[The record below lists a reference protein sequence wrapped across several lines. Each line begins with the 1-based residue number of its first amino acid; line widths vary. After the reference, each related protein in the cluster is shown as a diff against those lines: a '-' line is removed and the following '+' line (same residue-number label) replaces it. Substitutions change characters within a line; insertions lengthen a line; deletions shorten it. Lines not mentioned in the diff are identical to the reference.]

1 MALTERYQSFTV
13 ASALVHHATA
23 DPQRSFL
30 VFRDEVFTCG
40 LIEERAES
48 LAAAMHGLGIEA
60 GDRIALLLPAW
71 PEFVVSMFAAA
82 KLGAVIVPLNPRLST
97 PELQYMLRH
106 SEAVA
111 AITVESYHG
120 VDFLQLFEELLVQLP
135 DLQYLVTV
143 GKEDLWYDDRIFQF
157 EDLLSAGSGRDFAQ
171 RELDADKDLFAIL
184 YTSGTTGKP
193 KGVGVTHRSVLHA
206 AAGTI
211 DAIDL
216 RPDDRVIGVT
226 ALFHVFGMGPGILGS
241 LLSGSALV
249 LQDEFDAAA
258 TLDLIAR
265 HGVTVQYGIPT
276 LFVTELHE
284 QARMPRD
291 LSTLRLGVA
300 AGAPVGDELL
310 REVQRHLCPT
320 LLVAYSLT
328 ETSST
333 VCITRPE
340 DPAEKRRF
348 TVGRPLAGTQVRVLE
363 RDGTV
368 LPLESVGEIAIRG
381 PGVMRGYYRQ
391 PMETQSAFDREGF
404 FLSGDLGI
412 IDEDGYVHLVGRR
425 KEVIIR
431 SGFNV
436 YPREVEDRLQAHP
449 AVREAAVVGVPDE
462 VLGEAICACVVPVEG
477 AIVTGQEIKD
487 WCRMTLAD
495 YKVPDLVRFLDEFPL
510 TGTGKVRRVELS
522 RMIQTDRQSR
532 RA

>member
-1 MALTERYQSFTV
+1 MALTERYQDLSV
-13 ASALVHHATA
+13 AAALAHRAEV
-23 DPQRSFL
+23 DPDRDFL
-30 VFRDEVFTCG
+30 VFRDQVFTCG
-40 LIEERAES
+40 QIARQAEA
-48 LAAAMHGLGIEA
+48 LAAALHGLGIEK

-82 KLGAVIVPLNPRLST
+82 RLGAVIVPLNPRLTT

-120 VDFLQLFEELLVQLP
+120 VEFLELFEELLVQLP

-143 GKEDLWYDDRIFQF
+143 GEEDLWYDDRIFQF
-157 EDLLSAGSGRDFAQ
+157 EDLVSSGKGREAPAPKVDPRD
-171 RELDADKDLFAIL
+171 DLFAIL

-193 KGVGVTHRSVLHA
+193 KGVAVTHSGVLQT

-211 DAIDL
+211 DAIQI
-216 RPDDRVIGVT
+216 RPDDRIIGVT

-241 LLSGSALV
+241 LLSGAALV
-249 LQDEFDAAA
+249 LQDEFDAGE
-258 TLDLIAR
+258 TLDLVER
-265 HGVTVQYGIPT
+265 HRVTVQFGIPT
-276 LFVTELHE
+276 LYVTELHE
-284 QARMPRD
+284 QARISRD
-291 LSTLRLGVA
+291 LSSLRIGVA
-300 AGAPVGDELL
+300 AGAPLADDVF
-310 REVQRHLCPT
+310 RKVQKHICPT

-340 DPAEKRRF
+340 DPAVKRRF

-363 RDGTV
+363 KDGTE
-368 LPLESVGEIAIRG
+368 LPVESVGEIAIKG
-381 PGVMRGYYRQ
+381 PGVMSGYYRQ
-391 PMETQSAFDREGF
+391 PIETKGAFDHDGF

-412 IDEDGYVHLVGRR
+412 IDEDGYIHLVGRR

-436 YPREVEDRLQAHP
+436 YPREVEERLQAHP
-449 AVREAAVVGVPDE
+449 AVGEAAVVGVSDE

-477 AIVTGQEIKD
+477 AIVTGHEIMD
-487 WCRMTLAD
+487 WCRRTLAD
-495 YKVPDLVRFLDEFPL
+495 YKVPDLVRFLDSFPL
-510 TGTGKVRRVELS
+510 TGTGKVRRVELA
-522 RMIQTDRQSR
+522 RMIQAERQSR
-532 RA
+532 RS